1 MKVIYTGNIYRYNLS
16 ILHNLRGQVMAKS
29 LLQRLFGTKQEKDL
43 KRLQPIVDKVNSFS
57 TWASE
62 LKDEEFP
69 VITQQLRER
78 REGGE
83 TLDALLPEAFA
94 LVREAASRVLKER
107 HFDEQIMGAIVLH
120 QGDIL
125 EMKTGEGKT
134 LTCVP
139 SAFLNALDGQ
149 GVHIITVN
157 DYLASRDAAWMGP
170 IYEFL
175 GLSVSAIVS
184 SMDNEA
190 RKIAYARDITYGTN
204 NEFGFDYLRDNMKY
218 SAVDKI
224 QATHHYCIVD
234 EIDSILIDEART
246 PLIISGQADDDTK
259 WRLSSR

>member
-157 DYLASRDAAWMGP
+157 DPLLHVMQ
-170 IYEFL
+170 L
-175 GLSVSAIVS
+175 GWALFMS
-184 SMDNEA
+184 
-190 RKIAYARDITYGTN
+190 
-204 NEFGFDYLRDNMKY
+204 F
-218 SAVDKI
+218 
-224 QATHHYCIVD
+224 
-234 EIDSILIDEART
+234 
-246 PLIISGQADDDTK
+246 
-259 WRLSSR
+259 